1 MEVILKEDIKG
12 VGKKGEVI
20 NVKEGYA
27 KNFLFPGKKAV
38 LASEGEK
45 KKIESDKEAEKR
57 KEEKLKEEYRKT
69 ASQIN
74 DKEITMKVKAGKDGK
89 TFGSITHKDIGDEI
103 EKKFNIKIDK
113 KKITLSEEH
122 IKKTGTYIAEVKFA
136 QDIKAKV
143 KVNVE
148 GE

>member
-12 VGKKGEVI
+12 VGKKGEI
-20 NVKEGYA
+20 ITVKEGYA

-38 LASEGEK
+38 IATDGEKRKIESEKDNEK
-45 KKIESDKEAEKR
+45 KK
-57 KEEKLKEEYRKT
+57 EEKMKDEYRKIS
-69 ASQIN
+69 AVIEN
-74 DKEITMKVKAGKDGK
+74 KEITMKVKAGKDGK
-89 TFGSITHKDIGDEI
+89 IFGSITHKDIGDEI

-113 KKITLSEEH
+113 KKIILSEEH
-122 IKKTGTYIAEVKFA
+122 IKKIGSYTAEVKFLS
-136 QDIKAKV
+136 DIKAKV